1 MVLGIVVAN
10 PYAYVSKKETL
21 LSFCE
26 IAFRVVQS
34 AVGLS
39 DGAR

>member
-1 MVLGIVVAN
+1 MVVGIVVAN
-10 PYAYVSKKETL
+10 SYAYVSNKVTL
-21 LSFCE
+21 LNFCE

-34 AVGLS
+34 AVDLS

>member
-1 MVLGIVVAN
+1 MVLGIVEAN
-10 PYAYVSKKETL
+10 SYTYASNKVTL

-34 AVGLS
+34 AVDFS